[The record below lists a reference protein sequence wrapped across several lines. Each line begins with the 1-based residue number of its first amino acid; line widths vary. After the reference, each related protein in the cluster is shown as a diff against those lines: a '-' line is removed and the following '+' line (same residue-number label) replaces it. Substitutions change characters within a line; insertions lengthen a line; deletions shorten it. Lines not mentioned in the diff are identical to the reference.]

1 MSVDDCLCPLVSQW
15 PVVGNGIG
23 SGVDLFWGVVVI
35 AAPCSQGLSW
45 RAAVSFLFV
54 L

>member
-1 MSVDDCLCPLVSQW
+1 MTACARLFLNGPLSATGLVH
-15 PVVGNGIG
+15 